1 MRIFNQISV
10 LTVASV
16 TLGWLTMAQA
26 DAASFTFTKIADT
39 QSDFTSLENGIALN
53 DSGVVSFVGTKP
65 TTSGVFTGNGTAIA
79 TIFDATNLPSLFPPG
94 LPRGQLSS
102 YPGPYPPNTYSLGKI
117 TAINNQGS
125 VLFTATD
132 SSSFKPALS
141 PSEEGLF
148 KSTNGSIS
156 QVGGL
161 SSYSLS
167 SSNSLSQNYTSF
179 DLNDSE
185 RIVSSI
191 SRLEITPRQYSRT
204 TIAIDGRD
212 IAIGVSGANAPPRYV
227 YAPAINNQGTVY
239 YAASGY
245 GTDVANQLVVNNLH
259 VVNNGVD
266 TPIFDPSVQVTTL
279 AANDSGSVFS
289 GRLNNNIFGT
299 GLSDPGIFQVEN
311 GVAKR
316 IFDGT
321 ADFIDINNQGTVAF
335 GSGNKISLLSNGVS
349 EQIIGSGDSLLGS
362 TVQSVFFPSS
372 KSLNNAGQVA
382 FYAQLA
388 DGTKGIFRADPIS
401 TKVPEPTAIL
411 GLVAIAGL
419 GISSRRRYRRS

>member
-1 MRIFNQISV
+1 
-10 LTVASV
+10 
-16 TLGWLTMAQA
+16 MAQA
-26 DAASFTFTKIADT
+26 HAASFTFTKIADT

-79 TIFDATNLPSLFPPG
+79 TIIDATNLPSLFPPG
-94 LPRGQLSS
+94 LP
-102 YPGPYPPNTYSLGKI
+102 PGPPNFFLGYSPNSYSLGKT

-125 VLFTATD
+125 VLFTATN
-132 SSSFKPALS
+132 SSSLTPRQSLS
-141 PSEEGLF
+141 EQGLF
-148 KSTNGSIS
+148 KSRNGSIS
-156 QVGGL
+156 KVAAL
-161 SSYSLS
+161 SSDSIFS
-167 SSNSLSQNYTSF
+167 SFQTSQNYTSF

-191 SRLEITPRQYSRT
+191 SQLDYTPRLYEHT
-204 TIAIDGRD
+204 IIAIDGRN
-212 IAIGVSGANAPPRYV
+212 IAIGISGANAPQRYV
-227 YAPAINNQGTVY
+227 YAPTINHQGTVY
-239 YAASGY
+239 YAASGT

-279 AANDSGSVFS
+279 AANNSGSVFS
-289 GRLNNNIFGT
+289 GRLNNNVFGK
-299 GLSDPGIFQVEN
+299 GLSEPGIFQVEN

-335 GSGNKISLLSNGVS
+335 GSTKQISLLSNGVS
-349 EQIIGSGDSLLGS
+349 EQIIGIGDSLLGS
-362 TVQSVFFPSS
+362 TVQTVFFPSS

-382 FYAQLA
+382 FYAHLA

-411 GLVAIAGL
+411 GLVAFASL
-419 GISSRRRYRRS
+419 GISSRRRDRRS